1 MGIGFHLY
9 VEQKVGDTWQALRG
23 DSQYHMHLANKEI
36 GRYGKLEEYFRE
48 EGSNRLEWILFN
60 EDTPELWA
68 LLLPNIPN
76 TQEYEVKG
84 IAEPRGL
91 PEDISSEV
99 KDIIDMWGSTYYGY
113 TASHCTVKELITDRP
128 DLWTQTPETIMY
140 IKVKDYIKYGHAL
153 SAEVKAYESK
163 TYLGVNPR
171 IHSELDIV
179 NNEEKMME
187 LFPEDYVFTYGSFPL
202 YHVYRPFLERVQTI
216 QEQLNIQGENIRFVY
231 LLEN

>member
-9 VEQKVGDTWQALRG
+9 VEHKVEGEWQALRG

-60 EDTPELWA
+60 EDTVELWA

-76 TQEYEVKG
+76 TKEYEVKG
-84 IAEPRGL
+84 LFEPRGL
-91 PEDISSEV
+91 PEDISKEV
-99 KDIIDMWGSTYYGY
+99 KDIVDMWGSTYYGY
-113 TASHCTVKELITDRP
+113 TASHCTVTELLQNESLWSQKVDSLLYVPMLDHVKYGDDIPKEVLAYPTPDYLKDRP
-128 DLWTQTPETIMY
+128 L
-140 IKVKDYIKYGHAL
+140 IKTDMDVL
-153 SAEVKAYESK
+153 
-163 TYLGVNPR
+163 
-171 IHSELDIV
+171 
-179 NNEEKMME
+179 NNEEKMSE
-187 LFPEDYVFTYGSFPL
+187 LFPEAYVFTYGSFPL

-216 QEQLNIQGENIRFVY
+216 QEQLNLQGEDIRFVY